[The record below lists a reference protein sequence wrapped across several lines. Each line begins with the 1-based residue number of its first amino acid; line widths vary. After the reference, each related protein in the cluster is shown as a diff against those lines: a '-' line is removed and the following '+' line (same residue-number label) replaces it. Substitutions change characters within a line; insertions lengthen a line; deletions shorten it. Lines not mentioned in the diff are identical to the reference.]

1 MEKDEKLKK
10 LKKQRLA
17 DILFLVAALVNFIGV
32 FFISLLGKESGLIW
46 SGICWLVIGVIF
58 IAYRQYRL
66 SQLNKKLILH
76 KKIYF
81 V

>member
-17 DILFLVAALVNFIGV
+17 GILFLVVALVHFIGA
-32 FFISLLGKESGLIW
+32 FFILLLGKESRLIW

-58 IAYRQYRL
+58 TAYSQYRL
-66 SQLNKKLILH
+66 SQLNKKN
-76 KKIYF
+76 
-81 V
+81 